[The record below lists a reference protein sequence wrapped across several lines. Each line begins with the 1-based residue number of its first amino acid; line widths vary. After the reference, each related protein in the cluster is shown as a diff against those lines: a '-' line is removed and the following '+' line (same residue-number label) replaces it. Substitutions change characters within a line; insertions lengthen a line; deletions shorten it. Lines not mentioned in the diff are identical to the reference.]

1 MTGETSTQTAP
12 QTADTLITGI
22 DWLVTIDDGRRVIR
36 DGAIAIKD
44 GKFAAVGKTAD
55 LKTQWQSDHVM
66 PGRDRVVTPGF
77 VDAHLHSSFQLSRGL
92 ADEASA
98 KSFLFE
104 HMYPYEGVLERE
116 DVYASSSLAALELLR
131 HGVTCYVE
139 HGNYHP
145 MATAEAVDA
154 TGMRAVVCRSTFDKT
169 QSVMGLL
176 PKAMIETTD
185 AAVEATEDLL
195 KTYGNTP
202 GTRIRAG
209 VSFRGLNNSTDEL
222 ITRLTELARKYGTT
236 IQTHAAFSESTKAS
250 SLEAHGM
257 TEIARLEH
265 LGALGRNFLAVH
277 CGWLE
282 PADMEIMAQRTPNI
296 VAAPSSS
303 VHNGYGTT
311 TMGKLPE
318 LAEAGVNVAIG
329 SDHATSGIV
338 DMAQE
343 MLLLA
348 GGYKETRINPK
359 IMPPE
364 QVLEMAT
371 INGARAAGQA
381 GEIGSI
387 EVGKQ
392 ADLVMFDTL
401 RPEWQPLFN
410 PVSNLVYS
418 ATGASVTTV
427 YVEGIKVVDGG
438 HLTLVDEDEIY
449 TEVTR
454 AMARLSEKLDMK
466 KIIRLQWPVS

>member
-1 MTGETSTQTAP
+1 MTAP
-12 QTADTLITGI
+12 RTADALITGI
-22 DWLVTIDDGRRVIR
+22 DWLITVDDGRRVIR

-44 GKFAAVGKTAD
+44 GKFAAVGKTAEIEA
-55 LKTQWQSDHVM
+55 QWQSGDVT

-92 ADEASA
+92 ADEVSA

-104 HMYPYEGVLERE
+104 HMYPYEGVLERG
-116 DVYASSSLAALELLR
+116 DVYVSSSLAAMELLR
-131 HGVTCYVE
+131 HGVTCFVE

-145 MATAEAVDA
+145 TATAEAVDA

-169 QSVMGLL
+169 KSVMGLV

-185 AAVEATEDLL
+185 QAVDATEDLL

-222 ITRLTELARKYGTT
+222 ITRLTALSRKYGTT
-236 IQTHAAFSESTKAS
+236 IQTHAAFSEQTRVS
-250 SLEAHGM
+250 SRETYGM
-257 TEIARLEH
+257 TEIARLEK

-277 CGWLE
+277 SGWLE
-282 PADMEIMAQRTPNI
+282 PEDMEIMAERKPTI

-303 VHNGYGTT
+303 VHNGYGNT

-318 LAEAGVNVAIG
+318 LAEAGINVAIG

-348 GGYKETRINPK
+348 GGYKEARIDPK

-387 EVGKQ
+387 EVGKE
-392 ADLVMFDTL
+392 ADLVMFDTK

-427 YVEGIKVVDGG
+427 YVAGKKVVDGA
-438 HLTLVDEDEIY
+438 HLTQVDEDEIY
-449 TEVTR
+449 DEVAR
-454 AMARLSEKLDMK
+454 AMDRLRGKLDLDK
-466 KIIRLQWPVS
+466 FIRLQWPVS